1 MEKSSILDQSSQSSY
16 FGYMKEINAKQAKN
30 QFGQF
35 LDWAQSE
42 PVRITKRG
50 RSAGV
55 FMSEEQF
62 QRLRG
67 SAWEQLKAT
76 VDTMRVEAKTKG
88 LDEETLSKL
97 LSDES

>member
-1 MEKSSILDQSSQSSY
+1 
-16 FGYMKEINAKQAKN
+16 MKEINAKQAKN

-42 PVRITKRG
+42 PVRVTKRG

-67 SAWEQLKAT
+67 SAWEQLAAT
-76 VDTMRVEAKTKG
+76 IDTMRDEAQTKG
-88 LDEETLSKL
+88 LDEEILNKL